1 MEDPHRQRQK
11 RGRAHG
17 PGTAGRTL
25 VCALSQLAA
34 HGDRP
39 YLAETLVLW
48 SMDVEHRERG
58 QSWAFRRL
66 TVASSLY
73 CGERGESEA
82 ETEWRL
88 SFKLPVEKKKKKLP
102 VISLARI
109 CQWEVEGA
117 ARRAVGAQSPA
128 SLT

>member
-88 SFKLPVEKKKKKLP
+88 SFKLPVEKKKKKTPGDLPGSHLP
-102 VISLARI
+102 VGSRGGG
-109 CQWEVEGA
+109 QEGGGG
-117 ARRAVGAQSPA
+117 RAQPH
-128 SLT
+128 

>member
-1 MEDPHRQRQK
+1 MVVPMAQAQLE
-11 RGRAHG
+11 G
-17 PGTAGRTL
+17 PSSMPW
-25 VCALSQLAA
+25 LSQLAP

-48 SMDVEHRERG
+48 SMDVEHREHG

-66 TVASSLY
+66 TVASSL
-73 CGERGESEA
+73 CWGERGESEA

-88 SFKLPVEKKKKKLP
+88 SFKLPV
-102 VISLARI
+102 ISLDTRI

-117 ARRAVGAQSPA
+117 ARRVVGHRAQPH
-128 SLT
+128 